1 MNENSVRHYALKLLE
16 TDYHCGE
23 VVVRT
28 ILHELRIK
36 ASASVLS
43 ISASMNGGGR
53 AGAQCGILEAGLFVL
68 SLLYGRH
75 SEKQS
80 REPLQSL
87 AFQLTKKFETEYKS
101 LLCRDIRPE
110 GFYSTQPRGLCTERI
125 IYGIFFLL
133 DFFEVTVKEYP
144 LKDSLKY
151 SYGKRKT

>member
-1 MNENSVRHYALKLLE
+1 MNKNIVRHYALKLLE

-28 ILHELRIK
+28 ILNELEIK
-36 ASASVLS
+36 APASVLR

-87 AFQLTKKFETEYKS
+87 AFQLTKKFETEYKN

-110 GFYSTQPRGLCTERI
+110 GFSTTQPRGLCTERI
-125 IYGIFFLL
+125 ICGIFFLL
-133 DFFEVTVKEYP
+133 DFFEEIVEKYP
-144 LKDSLKY
+144 PKY
-151 SYGKRKT
+151 SYE